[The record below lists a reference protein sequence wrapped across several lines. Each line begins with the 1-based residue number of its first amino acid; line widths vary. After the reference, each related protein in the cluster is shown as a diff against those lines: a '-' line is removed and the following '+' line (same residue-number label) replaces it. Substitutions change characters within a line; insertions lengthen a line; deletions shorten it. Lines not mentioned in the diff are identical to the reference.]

1 MQLSSDKRIHQIRE
15 DAKKGVFVEGLIEK
29 KVGTYKNGIGLIL

>member
-1 MQLSSDKRIHQIRE
+1 MRE

-29 KVGTYKNGIGLIL
+29 KINSYKNGINLVI